1 MIKHFTATLYLVA
14 RMEGILK
21 IFLHKHKKLARWIGI
36 GGHVENHENPLEA
49 LIREV
54 REEIGTDVT
63 LLPQSKKPLLGTPD
77 AIELPPPHLMFEFKI
92 DAYQDEPEHSHIDFV
107 YIGTVSNPQEIRMRE
122 EYCWFSESELRQVDN
137 LRLATYRIAH
147 KAFAIGKKYL

>member
-14 RMEGILK
+14 KLDGELK
-21 IFLHKHKKLARWIGI
+21 LFLHKHKKLARWIGI

-54 REEIGTDVT
+54 REEIGTDTT
-63 LLPQSKKPLLGTPD
+63 LLPPPTKPLLGAPD

-92 DAYQDEPEHSHIDFV
+92 DAYQDQPEHQHVDFV
-107 YIGTVSNPQEIRMRE
+107 YIGTVPNPQEIQMIE
-122 EYCWFSESELRQVDN
+122 EFRWFSESELREVDN
-137 LRLATYRIAH
+137 LQMATYRIAK
-147 KAFAIGKKYL
+147 KAFAIGNKYL